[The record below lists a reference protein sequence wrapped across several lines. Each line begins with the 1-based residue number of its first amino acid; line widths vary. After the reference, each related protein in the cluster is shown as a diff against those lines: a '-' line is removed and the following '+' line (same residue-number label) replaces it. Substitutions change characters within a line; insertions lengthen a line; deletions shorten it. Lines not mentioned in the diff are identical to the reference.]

1 MSVFMGLF
9 GDPTPGP
16 SVIGEVTNQNGDSI
30 GFGDGVMGI
39 YDDFMG
45 FYGDL
50 MGFDDDLMGF

>member
-39 YDDFMG
+39 YVDFMG
-45 FYGDL
+45 FDWI
-50 MGFDDDLMGF
+50 